1 MHLSSKFIARAA
13 TLAVGIGMIGISFS
27 ASAEEEERTF
37 EQGIIHNIM
46 TGLGGTNMENRGI
59 EYRERSPLVVP
70 PRNDLP
76 PPETSS
82 DVTNVPNWPTD
93 PDEAERRR
101 IIAAGKQKEV
111 LGNEGAR
118 PLMPSELAVGRTRPT
133 SRSSNEPLQPG
144 ATTSPMLSPSQ
155 LGYTGNIF
163 GSLFGGNK
171 PESTQ
176 FKGEPTRETLTQP
189 PVGYQVPSN
198 THAYGTGPAENN
210 RTFFDIMQGKDVKY

>member
-27 ASAEEEERTF
+27 ASAEEQERTF
-37 EQGIIHNIM
+37 EQGIIHSIM

-76 PPETSS
+76 PPETSR

-93 PDEAERRR
+93 PDEVERRR
-101 IIAAGKQKEV
+101 VIAAGKQKEV
-111 LGNEGAR
+111 LGNEGYR

-133 SRSSNEPLQPG
+133 SRSNEPLQPG
-144 ATTSPMLSPSQ
+144 ATTNPMLSPSQ
-155 LGYTGNIF
+155 LGFNGNIF
-163 GSLFGGNK
+163 GTMFGGNK
-171 PESTQ
+171 PESAQ
-176 FKGEPTRETLTQP
+176 FKGEPTRENLTQP
-189 PVGYQVPSN
+189 PAGYQVPSGG
-198 THAYGTGPAENN
+198 HAYGTGPQETN
-210 RTFFDIMQGKDVKY
+210 RVHYDIMQGKDVKY